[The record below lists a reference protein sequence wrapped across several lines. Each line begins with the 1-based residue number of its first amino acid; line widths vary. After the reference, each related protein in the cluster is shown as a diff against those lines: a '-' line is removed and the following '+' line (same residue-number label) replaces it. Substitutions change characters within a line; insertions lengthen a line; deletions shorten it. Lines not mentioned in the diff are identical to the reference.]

1 MNILVDRFP
10 SKVKIDGKDYRL
22 NTDFRVGLKIMF
34 AMQDDELTLQE
45 KMIIMLRLLYKE
57 IPINI
62 EKAVEYAVAF
72 LNCNEQGK
80 EKSGS
85 SIVLFSWEK
94 DAKYIYSAIK
104 QAHGIDLE
112 VASIHWWKFR
122 YMFLDLKPDCFF
134 NRLVGVRDR
143 KAKGKMDKADKEFY
157 LHNKE
162 IVDLPPRLSNE
173 EKMKVE
179 QFKKLLEAGKAG
191 DEDV

>member
-10 SKVKIDGKDYRL
+10 CKVKIDGKDYML
-22 NTDFRVGLKIMF
+22 NTDFRVGIKIML

-57 IPINI
+57 IPSNI

-80 EKSGS
+80 EKEES

-94 DAKYIYSAIK
+94 DAKYIYSAIN

-112 VASIHWWKFR
+112 TETIHWWKFK

-143 KAKGKMDKADKEFY
+143 KAKGKMDKADKAFY
-157 LHNKE
+157 LQNKD
-162 IVDLPPRLSNE
+162 IVDLPPKLSHE